1 MKQQASIYWPV
12 RLQVASAA
20 GKRIIIRAV
29 KVVQY
34 TGLSAAARRLGV
46 SATQIKRHVS
56 GEQPSMRLARRMAE
70 KGVEV
75 AV

>member
-1 MKQQASIYWPV
+1 MKNTMS
-12 RLQVASAA
+12 
-20 GKRIIIRAV
+20 GGGRITIRRQTV
-29 KVVQY
+29 EVF

-46 SATQIKRHVS
+46 SPTQIKRHVS

>member
-1 MKQQASIYWPV
+1 MKNTAN
-12 RLQVASAA
+12 
-20 GKRIIIRAV
+20 GGGRITIRRETV
-29 KVVQY
+29 EVF

>member
-1 MKQQASIYWPV
+1 MGEAMKNTTANV
-12 RLQVASAA
+12 
-20 GKRIIIRAV
+20 GRITIRRQTV
-29 KVVQY
+29 EVF

-46 SATQIKRHVS
+46 SPTQVKRHIS
-56 GEQPSMRLARRMAE
+56 GEQPSLRLARRMAE

>member
-1 MKQQASIYWPV
+1 MKNTASI
-12 RLQVASAA
+12 A
-20 GKRIIIRAV
+20 GRITIRRETV
-29 KVVQY
+29 EVF

-46 SATQIKRHVS
+46 SPTQIKRHVS

>member
-1 MKQQASIYWPV
+1 MKNTANGS
-12 RLQVASAA
+12 
-20 GKRIIIRAV
+20 GRITIRRETV
-29 KVVQY
+29 EVFK
-34 TGLSAAARRLGV
+34 GLSAAARRLGV

>member
-1 MKQQASIYWPV
+1 MKNT
-12 RLQVASAA
+12 A
-20 GKRIIIRAV
+20 GNAGRITIRKETV
-29 KVVQY
+29 EVF

>member
-1 MKQQASIYWPV
+1 MKNTV
-12 RLQVASAA
+12 DNK
-20 GKRIIIRAV
+20 GRITIRRETV
-29 KVVQY
+29 EVF

-56 GEQPSMRLARRMAE
+56 GDQPSMRLARRMAE

>member
-1 MKQQASIYWPV
+1 MKNTANGS
-12 RLQVASAA
+12 
-20 GKRIIIRAV
+20 GRITIRRETV
-29 KVVQY
+29 EVF